1 MRIAVLAAAALLLCA
16 CKPQPAAET
25 TAPTAATPANAD
37 PAPPKVVP
45 QPALDCRAT
54 TDAFEAFTCSDP
66 ALVALQKMVASE
78 YAKAQAAPVADV
90 AMLATTQDDWR
101 QTRNDCNT
109 AADRRRCSEDAYKS
123 RLVQLKIDSGEVVM
137 PPPVDFACDDNSKPF
152 TAVFLNELDP
162 KAAVLTWGD
171 DQVIAF
177 PVMSGS
183 GARYGTRGVDF
194 WEHQGEVAVDF
205 RGHKMTCKPTAPR
218 ADD

>member
-16 CKPQPAAET
+16 CTPQPAAET
-25 TAPTAATPANAD
+25 KAPAAAAPANAD
-37 PAPPKVVP
+37 PAPPKAVP
-45 QPALDCRAT
+45 QAAVDCSKT
-54 TDAFEAFTCSDP
+54 TDPFDAFTCTDP
-66 ALVALQKMVASE
+66 ALVALEKAVAAE

-101 QTRNDCNT
+101 QSRNTCNT
-109 AADRRRCSEDAYKS
+109 AADRRLCSEDAYKS
-123 RLVQLKIDSGEVVM
+123 RLVQLKIDSGEVVV
-137 PPPVDFACDDNSKPF
+137 PSPVDYACDDNSKPF
-152 TAVFLNELDP
+152 TAVFYNELDP

-183 GARYGTRGVDF
+183 GARYGTQGVDF

-205 RGHKMTCKPTAPR
+205 RGHKMTCKPTAAR